1 MNQLQNGV
9 MIPPKAKSMVAK
21 LEGECML
28 LMIGDQQAV
37 KPGC

>member
-1 MNQLQNGV
+1 MNQPQKGV
-9 MIPPKAKSMVAK
+9 MIPAKAKSMVAK
-21 LEGECML
+21 LECKYML